1 LQGLLGNIIRG
12 VILVEVGVIRGEKKG
27 RRRITNVVQLK
38 FTVVLVLLSVGK
50 KEKAVYP
57 VDGTNRSNVSG
68 LA

>member
-38 FTVVLVLLSVGK
+38 FTVVLVLLSVG
-50 KEKAVYP
+50 EK
-57 VDGTNRSNVSG
+57 RKSG
-68 LA
+68 LSC